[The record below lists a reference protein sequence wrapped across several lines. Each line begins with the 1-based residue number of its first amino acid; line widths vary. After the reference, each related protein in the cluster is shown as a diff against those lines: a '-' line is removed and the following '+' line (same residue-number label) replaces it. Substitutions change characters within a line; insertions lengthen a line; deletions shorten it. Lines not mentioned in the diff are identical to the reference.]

1 MPIPIILAGLA
12 GAAIGAGVGAAIV
25 GANDN
30 KLAESLARM
39 ARDSYEDSQ
48 RKLDRNQERC
58 LQAFESL
65 GHLKNDIWKSQID
78 RAVSLF
84 SRADFSIVVDVSG
97 RNELLDRSELQDMA
111 RGVEN
116 ARRLSHPHYANTSTT
131 ASSVVRG
138 IGAGVLVST
147 STAGIATIA
156 AGTRGVATLVSL
168 GAGSTVARAC
178 LLGGLLVAP
187 ATLMFG
193 LIESSK
199 ARENLAN
206 ANRYRAE
213 VEVEVAKIETVI
225 SIING
230 IRRNSEQCHETL
242 EKLSARTT
250 PILDDLETVITKNR
264 TSASFFSLFTRGS
277 AGKVD
282 YERLSWNDRRT
293 VYLAVT
299 FVRALKALLV
309 VPLLTK
315 QGEPDKRSHQ
325 KPIQDA
331 HRLMTRQFVP
341 ANADRRPYRQGA
353 GGSSRSSGEGSEG

>member
-12 GAAIGAGVGAAIV
+12 GGAIGAGVGAAIV

-48 RKLDRNQERC
+48 RKLDRNKERC
-58 LQAFESL
+58 LQALESL
-65 GHLKNDIWKSQID
+65 GHLKSDIWKSQID
-78 RAVSLF
+78 RAGSLF

-97 RNELLDRSELQDMA
+97 RNELDRSELQDMA

-116 ARRLSHPHYANTSTT
+116 ARRLSHPHYSNTSTT

-156 AGTRGVATLVSL
+156 AGTRGVATLVSSL
-168 GAGSTVARAC
+168 GAGSTVAGAC
-178 LLGGLLVAP
+178 LLLVAP

-230 IRRNSEQCHETL
+230 IAETAEQCHETL

-277 AGKVD
+277 AGRVD